1 MRKKC
6 MKCLCILLIAML
18 LTGCGRGR
26 KPEVSGTCI
35 YYVNTEGT
43 RLVKEAYDIKGDG
56 AEAEIKAVLSDMQ
69 KEPEDEDCR
78 SAFPKGIRAEDWKL
92 DKGRLDLYFNESY
105 RDIDTSSEILLRA
118 AVVQTLVQIAGVDYV
133 NFYIGGTPLT
143 DNEGDEAGYMH
154 AEDFVQNTGSSLH
167 SYQLANLH
175 LYYADKKG
183 DKLGEEEVSVRYNS
197 NMSIEKLVVEQLI
210 KGPSMQEHQPALP
223 PETKLL
229 GISVKDG
236 ICYVNFDDQFQ
247 SAVYGINPELAIYSL
262 VNSIVEAGNA
272 SQVQISV
279 NGETDVKYQ
288 GVIDLGKPLSRN
300 LDLEEGEGK

>member
-18 LTGCGRGR
+18 LPGCGRGR
-26 KPEVSGTCI
+26 KPEISGTCI
-35 YYVNTEGT
+35 YYVSAEGT

-56 AEAEIKAVLSDMQ
+56 AEAEVEAVLDDMQ

-78 SAFPKGIRAEDWKL
+78 SAFPEGIRAEDWKL

-105 RDIDTSSEILLRA
+105 KDIDTSSEILLRA
-118 AVVQTLVQIAGVDYV
+118 AVVQSLVQIAGVDYV
-133 NFYIGGTPLT
+133 NFYIGGAPLT
-143 DNEGDEAGYMH
+143 DNEGDEVGYMH

-210 KGPSMQEHQPALP
+210 KGPSMQEHQAALP